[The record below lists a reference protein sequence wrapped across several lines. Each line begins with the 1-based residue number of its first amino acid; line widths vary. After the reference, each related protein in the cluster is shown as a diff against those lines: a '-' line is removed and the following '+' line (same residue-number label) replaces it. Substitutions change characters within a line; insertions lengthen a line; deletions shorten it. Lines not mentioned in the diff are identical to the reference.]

1 MKKMLIA
8 ALALVALV
16 GALGAVA
23 VSAQSGGT
31 SSITPADT
39 LISKVAQKL
48 GISEDQ
54 LKTAFKDSEKE
65 MVDNAVNNGKLTD
78 TQGDKIKAR
87 IDAAPGLGLGIPHFL
102 RDRVMRFARYEVVDA
117 AAQALNVDK
126 QALVEQLRGGQSL
139 LQVAQGKGVSEAE
152 FKADLLAN
160 VKSDLDA
167 KVQSNNLTHDQADK
181 IYQAIQNHI
190 DDIVN
195 ATPPAHPGPG
205 GLRGQMKTSS
215 TLNS

>member
-1 MKKMLIA
+1 MKKMLITA
-8 ALALVALV
+8 VALVALV

-31 SSITPADT
+31 SSVTPADT
-39 LISKVAQKL
+39 LVSKVAQKL

-65 MVDNAVNNGKLTD
+65 MVDDAVTNGRLTD
-78 TQGDKIKAR
+78 TQGNKIKER

-102 RDRVMRFARYEVVDA
+102 HERVRHFAKGEVVDA
-117 AAQALNVDK
+117 AATTLNMDK
-126 QALVEQLRGGQSL
+126 QALVGQLRGGQSL
-139 LQVAQGKGVSEAE
+139 LQVAQSKGVSEAK

-160 VKSDLDA
+160 IKSNLDA
-167 KVQSNNLTHDQADK
+167 RVQSNDLTQDQADK
-181 IYQAIQNHI
+181 IYQAIQKNI

-195 ATPPAHPGPG
+195 ATPDGGPS
-205 GLRGQMKTSS
+205 GLRGQMKTST
-215 TLNS
+215 TLNG